1 MLRFHATVPLPVPLP
16 VVSVVQL
23 FRLVAVHAVVEE
35 LSPLRVI
42 DALLPVAAVPAVA
55 VVLRKS
61 GDTVIVSGTGAAV
74 IRSVSMMLCE
84 ATPVAATVMVS
95 T

>member
-1 MLRFHATVPLPVPLP
+1 
-16 VVSVVQL
+16 
-23 FRLVAVHAVVEE
+23 VVEE

-42 DALLPVAAVPAVA
+42 VALLPVAAVPAVA

-61 GDTVIVSGTGAAV
+61 GDTVIASGTGAAV
-74 IRSVSMMLCE
+74 LRKVSMMLCE
-84 ATPVAATVMVS
+84 ATPAAATVMVS